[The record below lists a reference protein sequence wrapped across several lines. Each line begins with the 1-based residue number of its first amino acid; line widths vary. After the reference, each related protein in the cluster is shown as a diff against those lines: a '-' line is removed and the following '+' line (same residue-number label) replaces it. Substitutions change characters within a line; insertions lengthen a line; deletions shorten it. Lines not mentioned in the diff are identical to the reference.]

1 MEVDG
6 SGDNSGRVITGDVLD
21 AVRSRRNV
29 KLCRKDQID
38 RIIDSLH
45 TSLTRSDESRSTES
59 SVVENSD
66 VVFVSWVS
74 SLGEHDL

>member
-6 SGDNSGRVITGDVLD
+6 SGNDGGRVITGDVLD
-21 AVRSRRNV
+21 TVRKGGSQ
-29 KLCRKDQID
+29 LCHENQID

-45 TSLTRSDESRSTES
+45 TSLTRSYESRTTES

-66 VVFVSWVS
+66 IVFVSRVS
-74 SLGEHDL
+74 SLGEHNL